1 MKANS
6 DTAVPDTK
14 ASSSKAT
21 PDMKAN
27 SNTAT
32 SDTKAKSNT
41 ATSDMKANFNRSALA
56 EALNLLT
63 SVVPSRTPKPI
74 LKCVQIT
81 ADEKEVRM
89 CATDL
94 EVGINYLISEVQ
106 VDKPGEVIVPADRL
120 AAIVRESV
128 DEVLVLEASEG
139 ACKITGADSHFTIYG
154 HEPGQ
159 YPVVPDFD
167 GAGDIKISLSN
178 LQAGI
183 EQCLFAA
190 AKESSRYAINGVL
203 WEIKDKKLML
213 VATDGRRLARC
224 RVSLAAAPKGEV
236 PANILVPGKAMGLL
250 DKIGASDKDTVAVK
264 LIDNQILISCA
275 NVVISS
281 NLVEGNFPKYEDII
295 PTDHDKKLTLSTEAV
310 LSAVRR
316 ASLLTSEESRGIKVS
331 VEKGK
336 MVFSCRTPETGDAQ
350 VDMPVDY
357 NGEPIEIGFSPQF
370 LIDVLR
376 VIKTPE
382 FDLELGQSDRPGLI
396 KSGTNFLYVLM
407 PINLG

>member
-1 MKANS
+1 MKA
-6 DTAVPDTK
+6 T
-14 ASSSKAT
+14 
-21 PDMKAN
+21 
-27 SNTAT
+27 
-32 SDTKAKSNT
+32 
-41 ATSDMKANFNRSALA
+41 FNRAALA

-74 LKCVQIT
+74 LRCVQIV
-81 ADEKEVRM
+81 AGKKEVRM

-94 EVGINYLISEVQ
+94 EVGINYVVSEVQ
-106 VDKPGEVIVPADRL
+106 VDKEGEVIVPADRL

-128 DEVLVLEASEG
+128 DEVLVLEAAEG
-139 ACKITGADSHFTIYG
+139 TCEIKGADSHFKIYG

-159 YPVVPDFD
+159 YPIVPDFE
-167 GAGDIKISLSN
+167 GTGEIKIALST

-183 EQCLFAA
+183 EQCLFAT

-213 VATDGRRLARC
+213 VATDGRRLARSK
-224 RVSLAAAPKGEV
+224 VGLASAPKGEAPANLIV
-236 PANILVPGKAMGLL
+236 PAKAMGLL
-250 DKIGASDKDTVAVK
+250 DKIGAGEKDTVAIK
-264 LIDNQILISCA
+264 LVDNQILMSCA

-295 PTDHDKKLTLSTEAV
+295 PTDYDKKLTLPTEGT

-316 ASLLTSEESRGIKVS
+316 ASLLTSEESRGIKLS
-331 VEKGK
+331 VQKERI
-336 MVFSCRTPETGDAQ
+336 VFTGRAPETGDAE
-350 VDMPVDY
+350 VDMPVSY
-357 NGEPIEIGFSPQF
+357 KGEPIDIGFNPQF
-370 LIDVLR
+370 LVDVLR

-382 FDLELGQSDRPGLI
+382 FELELGQSDRPGVI

>member
-14 ASSSKAT
+14 ANTSKAA
-21 PDMKAN
+21 P
-27 SNTAT
+27 
-32 SDTKAKSNT
+32 
-41 ATSDMKANFNRSALA
+41 DMKANFNRSALA
-56 EALNLLT
+56 EALGLLT

-74 LKCVQIT
+74 LRCVQIT

-159 YPVVPDFD
+159 YPVVRDFD

-250 DKIGASDKDTVAVK
+250 DKIGAGEKDAVTIK

-316 ASLLTSEESRGIKVS
+316 ASLLTSEESKGIKLS
-331 VEKGK
+331 LEKGK
-336 MVFSCRTPETGDAQ
+336 MVFSSRAPETGDAQ

-357 NGEPIEIGFSPQF
+357 KGEPIDIGFSPQF

-382 FDLELGQSDRPGLI
+382 FDFELGQSDRPGLI

>member
-1 MKANS
+1 MKENS
-6 DTAVPDTK
+6 KHLAPEPPASVPTTTDPPVIVKPPHKTTG
-14 ASSSKAT
+14 SVS
-21 PDMKAN
+21 
-27 SNTAT
+27 
-32 SDTKAKSNT
+32 
-41 ATSDMKANFNRSALA
+41 MKANFNRSALA
-56 EALNLLT
+56 EALGLLT

-74 LKCVQIT
+74 LRCVQIT
-81 ADEKEVRM
+81 ANEKEVRM

-106 VDKPGEVIVPADRL
+106 VDKPGEVIIPADRL

-128 DEVLVLEASEG
+128 DEVLVLEAADG

-167 GAGDIKISLSN
+167 GAGDIKISLST

-224 RVSLAAAPKGEV
+224 RVGLAAAPKGEV

-250 DKIGASDKDTVAVK
+250 DKIGAGEKDTVAVK

-316 ASLLTSEESRGIKVS
+316 ASLLTSEESRGIKLS
-331 VEKGK
+331 LEKGK
-336 MVFSCRTPETGDAQ
+336 MVFSCRAPETGDAQ

-357 NGEPIEIGFSPQF
+357 KGEPIEIGFSPQF

>member
-1 MKANS
+1 MKENS
-6 DTAVPDTK
+6 KHSALEPQSSVPTTDPPITTK
-14 ASSSKAT
+14 QT
-21 PDMKAN
+21 PKTTG
-27 SNTAT
+27 SVT
-32 SDTKAKSNT
+32 
-41 ATSDMKANFNRSALA
+41 MKANFNRSALA
-56 EALNLLT
+56 EALGLLT

-74 LKCVQIT
+74 LRCVQIT
-81 ADEKEVRM
+81 ADKKEVRI

-128 DEVLVLEASEG
+128 DEVLVLEAAEG
-139 ACKITGADSHFTIYG
+139 ACKVKGADSHFTIYG

-159 YPVVPDFD
+159 FPVVPDFK
-167 GAGDIKISLSN
+167 GAGNINIALSN

-224 RVSLAAAPKGEV
+224 KVSLAAAPKDEV

-250 DKIGASDKDTVAVK
+250 EKIGAGEKDTVAVK
-264 LIDNQILISCA
+264 LVDNQILISCA

-281 NLVEGNFPKYEDII
+281 NLVDGNFPKYEDII
-295 PTDHDKKLTLSTEAV
+295 PTDYDKKLTLSTESV

-316 ASLLTSEESRGIKVS
+316 ASLLTSEESRGIKLS

-336 MVFSCRTPETGDAQ
+336 IIFSGRAPETGDAQ

-357 NGEPIEIGFSPQF
+357 KGEPIEIGFSPQY
-370 LIDVLR
+370 LIDALR

-382 FDLELGQSDRPGLI
+382 FEFELGQSDRPGLI

>member
-1 MKANS
+1 MKENS
-6 DTAVPDTK
+6 KRSVPEPPVTVPPPTK
-14 ASSSKAT
+14 PPITGKTT
-21 PDMKAN
+21 P
-27 SNTAT
+27 TAT
-32 SDTKAKSNT
+32 ESVS
-41 ATSDMKANFNRSALA
+41 MKANFNRSALA
-56 EALNLLT
+56 EALGLLT

-74 LKCVQIT
+74 LRCVQIT
-81 ADEKEVRM
+81 ADKKEVRM

-128 DEVLVLEASEG
+128 DEVLVLESSEG
-139 ACKITGADSHFTIYG
+139 ICKITGSDSHFTIYG

-167 GAGDIKISLSN
+167 GAGDIKISLAN
-178 LQAGI
+178 LQSGI

-236 PANILVPGKAMGLL
+236 PPNILVPSKAMGLL
-250 DKIGASDKDTVAVK
+250 DKIGAGEKDAVAVK
-264 LIDNQILISCA
+264 LVDNQILMSCA

-295 PTDHDKKLTLSTEAV
+295 PTDYDKKLSLSTEAV

-316 ASLLTSEESRGIKVS
+316 ASLLTSEESRGIKLS
-331 VEKGK
+331 LQKGK
-336 MVFSCRTPETGDAQ
+336 MVFSGRAPETGDAQ

-357 NGEPIEIGFSPQF
+357 KGEPIEIGFSPQF

-376 VIKTPE
+376 VIKAPE
-382 FDLELGQSDRPGLI
+382 FDFELGQSDRPGLI